1 MEIIKFPRF
10 NIPVLDRK
18 KVSPEIYDEWNSLN
32 ASCLAKMGMR
42 DKRRQDLSRVPVS
55 QRFVLK

>member
-1 MEIIKFPRF
+1 MEIINFPKF
-10 NIPVLDRK
+10 NIPVLDHK
-18 KVSPEIYDEWNSLN
+18 KVSPGIYDEWNSQN
-32 ASCLAKMGMR
+32 ASCLTKMGMR